1 MLVLKCAK
9 CRRKLYKYLKVGKG
23 RLLHCWKGRID
34 EDNTKKHGDIVKCP
48 CGNVIGIDKG
58 KFIKLK
64 QRSFTRTG
72 NIVKKLK

>member
-23 RLLHCWKGRID
+23 RLLHCWKGRIR
-34 EDNTKKHGDIVKCP
+34 EDYTVRKGDTVRCS
-48 CGNVIGIDKG
+48 CGNVIGVDKG
-58 KFIKLK
+58 SYIKLK

-72 NIVKKLK
+72 STVNKLT